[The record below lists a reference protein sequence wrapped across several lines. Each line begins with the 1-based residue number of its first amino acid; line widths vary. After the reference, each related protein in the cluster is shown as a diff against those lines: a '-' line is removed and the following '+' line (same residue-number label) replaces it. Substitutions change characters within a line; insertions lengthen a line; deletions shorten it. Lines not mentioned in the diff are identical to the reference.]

1 MNPPEGLGIKINLVL
16 LTLYADQ
23 YNLRITGT
31 FEYDGVIVEFDTDK
45 PVSSFDDEMERYRK
59 IKSEREKKA
68 KSPLHHLRTIEA
80 PKTLG
85 FGAFS
90 SF

>member
-16 LTLYADQ
+16 LALYADQ

-59 IKSEREKKA
+59 IKSEREKEA
-68 KSPLHHLRTIEA
+68 K
-80 PKTLG
+80 
-85 FGAFS
+85 
-90 SF
+90 

>member
-16 LTLYADQ
+16 LALYADQ

-68 KSPLHHLRTIEA
+68 K
-80 PKTLG
+80 
-85 FGAFS
+85 
-90 SF
+90 